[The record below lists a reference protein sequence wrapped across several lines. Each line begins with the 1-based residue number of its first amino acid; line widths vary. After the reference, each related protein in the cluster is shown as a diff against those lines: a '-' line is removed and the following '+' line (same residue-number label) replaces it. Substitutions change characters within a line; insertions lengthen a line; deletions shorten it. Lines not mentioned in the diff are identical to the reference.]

1 MNHKIS
7 LLLQQ
12 FPIIVPPKK
21 ELRFC
26 SFVWYIVFKIKKS
39 VNKFKKM
46 SIQIS
51 AISDIISKTKDF
63 LEEVKWGT

>member
-21 ELRFC
+21 ELHFC

-39 VNKFKKM
+39 VNKFEKM